1 VGQPVSDIT
10 RTIDINTALE
20 ANAELI
26 SSGYLDSNNNVAP
39 GANEVANAMSALQD
53 KVIPDMGGAGVD
65 TTMDAYYSSLVAR
78 VGIDAQNAIH
88 NESFNDTLLSQYVKQ
103 KENITGVN
111 LDEEMTDL
119 LKNQHLYQA
128 SAKLIGICDE
138 MMQSLLSIQ

>member
-1 VGQPVSDIT
+1 
-10 RTIDINTALE
+10 
-20 ANAELI
+20 
-26 SSGYLDSNNNVAP
+26 
-39 GANEVANAMSALQD
+39 MSALQD

-65 TTMDAYYSSLVAR
+65 TTMDAYYSSLVAQ